1 MCIYYV
7 YQYLREDL
15 TPYYIGKGKGK
26 RAWDKKHRINLPTSK
41 ELIQIVA
48 YKLSEY
54 EAHLLEIKLIAQYGR
69 KDLGTGILRNMSNGG
84 EGATG
89 YKHTAEFKDNV
100 RKFHTGKTTSEE
112 TKKKQSL
119 AAKGKPKSE
128 EHKQNLRKPRSDEF
142 KAKMSEIAKN
152 RSVSPRLGKRHSEE
166 TKKLLSTHRKGKTHA
181 EIFGDESSAILEK
194 QSMSMKQ
201 TRNTKKW

>member
-1 MCIYYV
+1 MYIYYV

-26 RAWDKKHRINLPTSK
+26 RAWDKKHRINLPTTK

-48 YKLSEY
+48 HKLSEQ
-54 EAHLLEIKLIAQYGR
+54 EAHLLEIKLICQYGR

-89 YKHTAEFKDNV
+89 YKHTEEFKENT
-100 RKFHTGKTTSEE
+100 RKFHTGKITSEE

-119 AAKGKPKSE
+119 AAKGKHKSE
-128 EHKQNLRKPRSDEF
+128 EHKKNLRKPRSAEF

-152 RSVSPRLGKRHSEE
+152 RTVSPRLGKKHSDE
-166 TKKLLSTHRKGKTHA
+166 TKALLSTHRKGKTHV
-181 EIFGDESSAILEK
+181 EIFGEDSPAILDK
-194 QSMSMKQ
+194 ISKSQKA
-201 TRNTKKW
+201 RKNK